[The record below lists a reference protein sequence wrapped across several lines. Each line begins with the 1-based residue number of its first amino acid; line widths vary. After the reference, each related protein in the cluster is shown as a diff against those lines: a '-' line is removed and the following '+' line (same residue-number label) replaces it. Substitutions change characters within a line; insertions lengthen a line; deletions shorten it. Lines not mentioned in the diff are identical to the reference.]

1 MVRSQVGE
9 VFLEF
14 QRIGSCVKVTAI
26 DPASLTEV
34 SVMGPPSAGDEILGR
49 NAIKKLAYA
58 LGRPGPSARPS

>member
-1 MVRSQVGE
+1 MVRGQVGE

-14 QRIGSCVKVTAI
+14 QRIGHCVKVTAI

-58 LGRPGPSARPS
+58 LGRSGAKPS